1 MTGALADS
9 GLTPFDLALLVVIGV
24 SALMGLIR
32 GLLREVLSLVTW
44 VAAFLLA
51 LSFGPALSAWFPL
64 TEGAVLPSDPT
75 GGLVRSDTVSRVV
88 GFVAVFVLTLLV
100 GGLVQWGVRRLVEST
115 GLTSTDRVLGLLFGT
130 TRGVVIV
137 IVVLI
142 AIRPFVAE
150 TTWWRTSQL
159 REHLLLLEDDVLTL
173 IGESRRLIGEQVR

>member
-1 MTGALADS
+1 VSDLS
-9 GLTPFDLALLVVIGV
+9 LTPFDIALLVVIGV
-24 SALMGLIR
+24 SALMGLFR

-51 LSFGPALSAWFPL
+51 LSFGPAFSSWFPF
-64 TEGAVLPSDPT
+64 TDGAVLAADPT
-75 GGLVRSDTVSRVV
+75 GGLVRSDTVSRVI
-88 GFVAVFVLTLLV
+88 GFIAVFVLTLIAGSV
-100 GGLVQWGVRRLVEST
+100 VQWAVRRLVEST

-142 AIRPFVAE
+142 AIRPFAAE

-173 IGESRRLIGEQVR
+173 IGESRRLIGEQIR